1 VKEEIAKLLKIA
13 VQEATGLQIEP
24 QVTPSSHSSQ
34 GDYSS
39 NAPMIAFGM
48 IKDKGL
54 KIKDPKELAEKI
66 KELLTF
72 DNSRLTFF
80 DKVEVAGPGFL
91 NFYLSQGYFGTY
103 LYEVLISPEKIDLT
117 GQSTQKVVLEFGDP
131 NPFKQ
136 LHIGH
141 VRNLVLG
148 ESYARI
154 LESLGNEVIRANYQG
169 DIGLHVAKAIWGI
182 LQIPNLKSQISNLQ
196 KKATEEKAEFL
207 GKAYAQGAKA
217 YEEDKVAKVEIEAIN
232 KRIYEDDPEINL
244 IWKKGR
250 KWSLEEFEVYYK
262 RLGVKYVK
270 YYFESQTAPRGKL
283 IVQEHINDKI
293 FEEHEGAVVFRG
305 PPHTRVFITREGFPT
320 YEAKDLALALMKKQD
335 LDPDLSIIMTGN
347 EQVDYFKVILSALK
361 RIDPDLANKTR
372 HVSFGF
378 VTLAEGKMSS
388 REGNVVTAKW
398 LLEEAKKRIKKAF
411 PDTNDKTLEAI
422 AVGCVKYSMLK
433 FGRESDIKFS
443 FDESINL
450 EGNSGV
456 YLQYTFARI
465 ESILRKVEGKKYQ
478 MPENIEF
485 EPEEREL
492 LRHLLYFREAVEQ
505 AGREFAPNILCNYL
519 YILAQKFNL
528 FYQKHKVIGSGEEQ
542 FRLGL
547 VMGVGKVL
555 KTGLN
560 LLGIEVPAKI

>member
-1 VKEEIAKLLKIA
+1 MKEEIAKLLKIA

-154 LESLGNEVIRANYQG
+154 LESLGNEVVRANYQG
-169 DIGLHVAKAIWGI
+169 DVGLHVAKAIWGI

-485 EPEEREL
+485 
-492 LRHLLYFREAVEQ
+492 
-505 AGREFAPNILCNYL
+505 
-519 YILAQKFNL
+519 
-528 FYQKHKVIGSGEEQ
+528 
-542 FRLGL
+542 
-547 VMGVGKVL
+547 
-555 KTGLN
+555 
-560 LLGIEVPAKI
+560 